1 MVKIEWGAKRSC
13 ISCGARFYDMQK
25 STPACPKCG
34 TVYEVQATSRRRGK
48 AAAIDLSKD
57 LLALD
62 GLGSDL
68 DLGVDVGLGSDL
80 IEDTD
85 DLDSGLDDIP
95 DVMASGEDEH

>member
-1 MVKIEWGAKRSC
+1 
-13 ISCGARFYDMQK
+13 
-25 STPACPKCG
+25 
-34 TVYEVQATSRRRGK
+34 
-48 AAAIDLSKD
+48 
-57 LLALD
+57 
-62 GLGSDL
+62 LGSDL